1 METFYTSERSEWRAY
16 LAEHF
21 ESLPEIWFIFPM
33 KESGEKSL
41 SYNDAVEEALCFGW
55 IDSIVKH
62 TDELHRAQRFTPR
75 RKGSPY
81 SRPNIERLIWLD
93 AHGLIHPKVRDKVLP
108 VLQAPFVFPPDIIE
122 VLRQDEAVWENYLQ
136 FSDPYKRIRVAYIEA
151 ARKRPE
157 EFRKRLNS
165 FVEKTRRNKLIMGY
179 GGIEKYYAGESP
191 AASEEQHAAA
201 GTGIK
206 NTEAGSMNEKPVVA
220 DVTQKFY
227 DSMASQYDKFY
238 LDWQAATHEEA
249 RFLSGI
255 FQEYGFDRTARILD
269 CACGIGTQAIGLAA
283 LGYSVTASDISAG
296 EIEEA
301 KRRAEEN
308 HVSLT
313 LKQADFCA
321 LSDAFTEQFDIVIAM
336 DNALPH
342 MLSHA
347 ALEKAVNSIAGRV
360 RSGGIFVASIRD
372 YDLMLQEKPAHS
384 APYVHKTEKGQ
395 RVLFQTWDWA
405 GENYSFIQYIIDDE
419 EALQIS
425 KFECEYR
432 ATRRDELT
440 GLLRAAGC
448 GKVTWKF
455 PEETGFY
462 QPIVIAEK

>member
-1 METFYTSERSEWRAY
+1 
-16 LAEHF
+16 
-21 ESLPEIWFIFPM
+21 
-33 KESGEKSL
+33 
-41 SYNDAVEEALCFGW
+41 
-55 IDSIVKH
+55 
-62 TDELHRAQRFTPR
+62 
-75 RKGSPY
+75 
-81 SRPNIERLIWLD
+81 
-93 AHGLIHPKVRDKVLP
+93 
-108 VLQAPFVFPPDIIE
+108 
-122 VLRQDEAVWENYLQ
+122 
-136 FSDPYKRIRVAYIEA
+136 
-151 ARKRPE
+151 
-157 EFRKRLNS
+157 
-165 FVEKTRRNKLIMGY
+165 
-179 GGIEKYYAGESP
+179 
-191 AASEEQHAAA
+191 
-201 GTGIK
+201 
-206 NTEAGSMNEKPVVA
+206 MNEKPVVA

-255 FQEYGFDRTARILD
+255 FRDYGFDRTARILD

-425 KFECEYR
+425 KYECEYR